1 MPRNKQTGRGLALI
15 AIKDRRL
22 TAINVPIRIGP
33 QYRATQSWSRKMMQ
47 KKRVWVLIAD
57 GVHAQI
63 YTVKSAHPFRV
74 EVLSSG
80 SFHGQKE
87 AKPHHARAGAG
98 TAFQDGGGP
107 RHVVERHQNPHRLDK
122 EIFVEHLG
130 DFINEAGSQQNFDEL
145 IIVAPNRALS
155 DLRRVLNLPV
165 QEKIKVEVD
174 GEWANLGQADLERHL
189 AEYLPTATLSLW

>member
-1 MPRNKQTGRGLALI
+1 MT
-15 AIKDRRL
+15 
-22 TAINVPIRIGP
+22 
-33 QYRATQSWSRKMMQ
+33 Q

-57 GVHAQI
+57 GVHARI
-63 YTVKSAHPFRV
+63 YMVKSVRPLRV
-74 EVLSSG
+74 EALSSG
-80 SFHGQKE
+80 AFHGQGE
-87 AKPHHARAGAG
+87 ARPHHARAAAGAV
-98 TAFQDGGGP
+98 FQEGGGP

-130 DFINEAGSQQNFDEL
+130 DFINEAASEQRFDEL
-145 IIVAPNRALS
+145 IIVAPNHALS

-189 AEYLPTATLSLW
+189 AEYLPTATLSP